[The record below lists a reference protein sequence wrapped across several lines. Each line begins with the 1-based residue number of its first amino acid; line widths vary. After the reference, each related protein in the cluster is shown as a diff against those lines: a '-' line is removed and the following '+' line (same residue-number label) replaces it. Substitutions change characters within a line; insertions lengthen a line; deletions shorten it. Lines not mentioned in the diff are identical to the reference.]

1 MTMRKL
7 FVVLMLGVFTLTS
20 ARATWAQDT
29 KEDAVKKAQEAVDES
44 GKKLIE
50 DVKAAIE
57 QLKETIAK
65 VDLLGGADPNAM
77 SEIQKKI
84 EEQAMKVLV
93 DIEVTAV
100 LTMLGVLEKTIAQ
113 HGVLGEDFATNRI
126 AEIYKLKVDDIKALR
141 GKNFSYS
148 DIVLAHAIT
157 KIANRPSTEFV
168 LKLKEEKKSWA
179 AIAQEAGVKFM
190 QLGEELKAIFPK

>member
-1 MTMRKL
+1 MRKL
-7 FVVLMLGVFTLTS
+7 SVVLMLSAFTLMG
-20 ARATWAQDT
+20 AHVTWAQGT
-29 KEDAVKKAQEAVDES
+29 TEEVVKKAQEAVDAS
-44 GKKLIE
+44 GKQLIE

-65 VDLLGGADPNAM
+65 VELLGGVDPSAM
-77 SEIQKKI
+77 GAIQRKI

-100 LTMLGVLEKTIAQ
+100 LTILGVLEKTIAQ
-113 HGVLGEDFATNRI
+113 SGVLGEDFATNRI
-126 AEIYKLKVDDIKALR
+126 AEVYKLKVDDIKALR
-141 GKNFSYS
+141 SKNMSFS

-157 KIANRPSTEFV
+157 KITNRPSTEFV
-168 LKLKEEKKSWA
+168 LKLKAEKKSWA

-190 QLGEELKAIFPK
+190 QLSEELKALIPA

>member
-1 MTMRKL
+1 MRQR
-7 FVVLMLGVFTLTS
+7 FVVLMLGVFLLTS
-20 ARATWAQDT
+20 ARVAWAQDA
-29 KEDAVKKAQEAVDES
+29 KEDVVKKSQEAVDES

-57 QLKETIAK
+57 QLKDTIAK

-77 SEIQKKI
+77 GEIQRKI
-84 EEQAMKVLV
+84 EEQAMRVLV

-100 LTMLGVLEKTIAQ
+100 LTILGVLEKTIAQ
-113 HGVLGEDFATNRI
+113 HGVLGEEFATNRI
-126 AEIYKLKVDDIKALR
+126 AEVYKLKVDDIKALR
-141 GKNFSYS
+141 GRNLSFS

-157 KIANRPSTEFV
+157 KITNRPSPEFV